1 MRFYNTSLALHY
13 AKHITADSTTHYS
26 AIMAVTPE
34 VVNNNNMEL
43 SISPQTKSLAQTA
56 PIVMAPSATR
66 LTLKATRVCGI
77 WAVAV

>member
-13 AKHITADSTTHYS
+13 TKHITADSTTHMRK

-43 SISPQTKSLAQTA
+43 SISPQIKSLAQTA
-56 PIVMAPSATR
+56 PIVMAPSAT
-66 LTLKATRVCGI
+66 TPK
-77 WAVAV
+77 